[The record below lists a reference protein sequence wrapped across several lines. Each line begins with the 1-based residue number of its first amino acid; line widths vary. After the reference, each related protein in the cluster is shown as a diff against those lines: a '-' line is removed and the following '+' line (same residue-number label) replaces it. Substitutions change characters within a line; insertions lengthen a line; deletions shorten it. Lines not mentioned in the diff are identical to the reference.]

1 MLKLIFYRFLQG
13 GIILLIISL
22 LVFALLASSGGD
34 AVSALQ
40 SNQQTSEQTIA
51 TLRQIYGL
59 DQPLWIRYGH
69 WLSEVARGSL
79 GQSIYFQA
87 PVWSILRPRL
97 LSSAALATVAIL
109 IAVLVTFAL
118 GLAAAQKENSL
129 ADRLCGAVILLAS
142 STPRLVLA
150 ILVLSFLT
158 RTTLFRG
165 AAFLAS
171 VSELGSLDWLLRI
184 LPPALILSV
193 PLIALLLAQTR
204 SAVRATLEKEYVRAA
219 RAKGVLERTVLLRHA
234 LRPALNPLITTFGYS
249 IGGLI
254 SGSVVVEQVMNWPG
268 LGQLSVIAVQS
279 RDVGLLMG
287 IVLVSSAAVLIGN
300 LIADVLLRLN
310 DPRLRKETDFS

>member
-13 GIILLIISL
+13 GVILLIISL
-22 LVFALLASSGGD
+22 LIFFLLAASGGD

-40 SNQQTSEQTIA
+40 NNQQTSEQTIA
-51 TLRQIYGL
+51 SLRQIYGL
-59 DQPLWIRYGH
+59 DRPFLVRYAN
-69 WLSEVARGSL
+69 WLSEALSGSL

-87 PVWSILRPRL
+87 PVWSIIRPRL
-97 LSSAALATVAIL
+97 ANSASLATVAML
-109 IAVLVTFAL
+109 IALLVAFVL
-118 GLAAAQKENSL
+118 GLAAARKENSL
-129 ADRLCGAVILLAS
+129 VDRFCDAIILLAS

-150 ILVLSFLT
+150 ILALSFLA
-158 RTTLFRG
+158 RTTLFSS
-165 AAFLAS
+165 AMAS
-171 VSELGSLDWLLRI
+171 SSATEFGISYWLFRI

-204 SAVRATLEKEYVRAA
+204 SAVRTTLAEEYVRTA
-219 RAKGVLERTVLLRHA
+219 RAKGLPERMILLRHA

-279 RDVGLLMG
+279 RDVALLMG

-300 LIADVLLRLN
+300 LAADILLRLN
-310 DPRLRKETDFS
+310 DPRLRKETTFS